1 MRRRLPRLLN
11 TSLVLPK
18 TIAGITRTKWNYS
31 NHKLFKHRAGVY
43 SSADYCRKPRN
54 ETTIVEEF
62 GFRPT
67 KPNVCCET
75 LYSTFKSCN
84 FLSVQEGQ
92 FQSRIGLCTYLQR
105 NKSALTGVV
114 TYLYRSDDLSIYIC
128 ENNISVTCHH
138 SMRCPQIKASQKHL
152 QDHISA

>member
-18 TIAGITRTKWNYS
+18 TIVGITRKKWNYS
-31 NHKLFKHRAGVY
+31 NYKLCKHIAGVC

-84 FLSVQEGQ
+84 LLPVQEGQ

-105 NKSALTGVV
+105 NKSVLTGVV
-114 TYLYRSDDLSIYIC
+114 TYLYRSDDLSIHIC
-128 ENNISVTCHH
+128 ENTY
-138 SMRCPQIKASQKHL
+138 ATT
-152 QDHISA
+152 